1 MQTKWGFSLSHL
13 SAAIA
18 TWMVSYG
25 SSAVIIYQA
34 AMAFGA
40 TPLQITSWFTMM
52 ALLCGILTL
61 LMSLYYRMPIIYAWC
76 TPGAALMV
84 GMTGVSIYQAVA
96 AFMFASFLMLLVA
109 SLGWFDRLVKL
120 IPSTLIS
127 AMLAGV
133 LLNFGIGVFT
143 AMQTQHILVGLML
156 FGYFISRLWFP
167 RYAILLMFVVA
178 LLYVGSVG
186 LIQTERIQLA
196 PPALT
201 WIMPEWQVQ
210 SLISVGIPLFI
221 ALLATQNLPGIAV
234 LKSYGYETSPKLLT
248 NASSLGTI
256 LTAPLGTF
264 TVNLAA
270 ISAAICMEKNVDADA
285 QKRYLATVLLAILYL
300 SSALLGGMVV
310 ALFTALP
317 KELLMAFA
325 GIAIFNTLQSNLG
338 VAWQDETTRE
348 AALMTLLLTA
358 SGLTLFGVGSAF
370 WGLLLGL
377 AIYHLNRYTAKKV

>member
-25 SSAVIIYQA
+25 SSAVIFYQA
-34 AMAFGA
+34 GMAFGA
-40 TPLQITSWFTMM
+40 TPLQMTSWFTMM
-52 ALLCGILTL
+52 ALLCGVLTL
-61 LMSLYYRMPIIYAWC
+61 LVSVHYRKPIIYAWC

-96 AFMFASFLMLLVA
+96 AFMFASALMLLVA

-120 IPSTLIS
+120 IPNTLIS

-133 LLNFGIGVFT
+133 LLNFGVGVFT
-143 AMQTQHILVGLML
+143 SMQTQQILVALML
-156 FGYFISRLWFP
+156 LSYFLSRLFFP
-167 RYAILLMFVVA
+167 RYSILVMFVVA
-178 LLYVGSVG
+178 VLYAGSAG
-186 LIQTERIQLA
+186 LIHPAQIHFA

-201 WIMPEWQVQ
+201 WIAPEWHWQ
-210 SLISVGIPLFI
+210 SVISVGMPLFI

-234 LKSYGYETSPKLLT
+234 LKAHGYDVPPKTLT
-248 NASSLGTI
+248 NVSSIGTI
-256 LTAPLGTF
+256 LTAPFGTF

-270 ISAAICMEKNVDADA
+270 ISAAICMEKNVDPDP
-285 QKRYLATVLLAILYL
+285 QKRYLATVLLAVLF
-300 SSALLGGMVV
+300 LLASLFGGMVV
-310 ALFTALP
+310 AVFTALP

-325 GIAIFNTLQSNLG
+325 GIAIFTTLQNNLWS
-338 VAWQDETTRE
+338 AWQDDVTRE
-348 AALMTLLLTA
+348 ASLMTLLFTA

-370 WGLLLGL
+370 WGLLFGL
-377 AIYHLNRYTAKKV
+377 AIYHFNRYTAKKV